1 MEIRVG
7 DTVKLAE
14 DAVYYDGSRMPGWV
28 KQDRWIVAAVKGDK
42 AVIDYNES
50 GTHAICSSVRISF
63 LTVVSGK
70 EDGRGAQGKSAARPQ
85 GQPQAVPAPAPEA
98 GERKV
103 CGGQNMQ
110 VSENGV
116 RLVAKYEGCRL
127 QAYKC
132 PAGVW
137 TIGYGHTAGVKEG
150 DTLPSQES
158 ALVLLKQDLAKYGAS
173 VNACVQKGQI
183 RFPLTQNQFDALT
196 SFCYNC
202 GAGSL
207 ATLVRGR
214 SPAEVADS
222 ILKYNKGGG
231 KVLPGL
237 VRRRQEER
245 ELFLKP

>member
-1 MEIRVG
+1 MEIHVG
-7 DTVKLAE
+7 DTVKLAG
-14 DAVYYDGSRMPGWV
+14 DAVYYDGSRMPEWV

-50 GTHAICSSVRISF
+50 GTHAICSSVRTSF
-63 LTVVSGK
+63 LTVLSSK
-70 EDGRGAQGKSAARPQ
+70 EDRREEQ
-85 GQPQAVPAPAPEA
+85 GQSAPGIREQPRTEASSKPEA
-98 GERKV
+98 ADRKV
-103 CGGQNMQ
+103 SSGQNMQ

-132 PAGVW
+132 PAGIW

-150 DTLPSQES
+150 DTLPSKES
-158 ALVLLKQDLAKYGAS
+158 ALSLLKQDLAKYGAR

-183 RFPLTQNQFDALT
+183 CFPLTQNQFDALT

-207 ATLVRGR
+207 AALVRGR
-214 SPAEVADS
+214 SPAEVADC

-245 ELFLKP
+245 ELFLK